1 MRLSRVEKLEKKLKV
16 NEQQP
21 AVEAADQSDEMDLKI
36 IPMIILNEMVEIF
49 DREEEGTA
57 TEADLARLEEIEQYY
72 YENEAA
78 LRRHTKEGRTDY
90 DAMKEEELDELNEI
104 SEKIEKE
111 TATNDDKKRYYKIL
125 ETYNKWEEF

>member
-16 NEQQP
+16 NEQQTT
-21 AVEAADQSDEMDLKI
+21 VEAADQSDEMDHKI
-36 IPMIILNEMVEIF
+36 IPMIILNEMIEIF

>member
-16 NEQQP
+16 NEQQTT
-21 AVEAADQSDEMDLKI
+21 VEAADQSDEMDLKI
-36 IPMIILNEMVEIF
+36 IPMIILNEMIEIF